1 MADTKIDK
9 TIFVNICKNRDIRED
24 YEIKREIGSGA
35 YGIVYEGIHRATG
48 ERRAIKAMNKDQIED
63 KEALENELMILKQLD
78 HPNIVKLF
86 EIYEFGH
93 NIYLVTEMCDGGELF
108 YHITKT
114 KYLTESQAAKIM
126 RQIFSAVAYLH
137 SKRVCHRDL
146 KPENFLLKYEN
157 DDSSIKLIDFGL
169 SRSLTDNE
177 FMTDPNGTPFY
188 IAPEILEGEYTE
200 AVDNWS
206 LGVILYIMLSGSP
219 PFYGKDNK
227 EILRAVQKGV
237 YTLSL
242 KPFVKCS
249 IEVKDLISKLLV
261 KNAAKR
267 YTAPMAYNHPWVQQ
281 QVEQEGKDLII
292 ENDVIEKINM
302 FLESLE
308 LKKAILLYTAQQI
321 PEREVIYLKQLFVK
335 IDKNGNGTLSLEEF
349 TNAFGEFQL
358 RIGINNKL
366 TDKEIEKLFNAI
378 DANRNGVIDYTEF
391 VAIFAEHHLF
401 KTEKYLRMAFEKFD
415 LDKNGKINASEL
427 RNLLGGGSIVPL
439 AKVEKIIQQ
448 ADQNGDGELD
458 YEEVLRYIKT
468 NKGLSA

>member
-24 YEIKREIGSGA
+24 YEIKKEIGSGA

-267 YTAPMAYNHPWVQQ
+267 YTASMAYNHPWVQQ

-308 LKKAILLYTAQQI
+308 LKKSYFALHC
-321 PEREVIYLKQLFVK
+321 
-335 IDKNGNGTLSLEEF
+335 S
-349 TNAFGEFQL
+349 
-358 RIGINNKL
+358 
-366 TDKEIEKLFNAI
+366 
-378 DANRNGVIDYTEF
+378 AN
-391 VAIFAEHHLF
+391 
-401 KTEKYLRMAFEKFD
+401 
-415 LDKNGKINASEL
+415 S
-427 RNLLGGGSIVPL
+427 
-439 AKVEKIIQQ
+439 
-448 ADQNGDGELD
+448 
-458 YEEVLRYIKT
+458 
-468 NKGLSA
+468 